1 MHEHSVSH
9 SAAKTFT
16 YFVVD
21 SLLTGAVSLAVTR
34 ETGTALTIAAGVQ
47 VTEIA
52 LYYFH
57 ERVWARFIN
66 RKH

>member
-9 SAAKTFT
+9 SVAKTFS

-21 SLLTGAVSLAVTR
+21 RLLTGLVALVVTR

-57 ERVWARFIN
+57 ERVWARFFN
-66 RKH
+66 RKR

>member
-9 SAAKTFT
+9 SAAKTFS
-16 YFVVD
+16 YFIVD
-21 SLLTGAVSLAVTR
+21 SLLTGAVALVVTR

-57 ERVWARFIN
+57 ERVWARFFN
-66 RKH
+66 RKK

>member
-1 MHEHSVSH
+1 MHEHSVSQ
-9 SAAKTFT
+9 SVAKTFS

-21 SLLTGAVSLAVTR
+21 SLLTGLVALAVTR

-57 ERVWARFIN
+57 ERVWARFF

>member
-9 SAAKTFT
+9 SVAKTFS

-21 SLLTGAVSLAVTR
+21 SLLTGLVALIVTR

-57 ERVWARFIN
+57 ERVWARLSN
-66 RKH
+66 RKK

>member
-9 SAAKTFT
+9 SVAKTFS

-21 SLLTGAVSLAVTR
+21 SLLTGLVALIVTR

-57 ERVWARFIN
+57 ERVWARLFN
-66 RKH
+66 RKK